1 MSALELRGVHKGF
14 SCADGTRVQAVK
26 DVSLSVAPGEI
37 VALYGPSGS
46 GKTTLLLMAASL
58 LAPDAGAVLFNG
70 RDLAKLSGRNR
81 SLYRR
86 RDVGFVFQS
95 FFLVPGA
102 TALEN
107 AGIKLLSD
115 GRTPKEACAAARPWL
130 QRVGLGARL
139 EHPSDSLSM
148 GERQRVAIARAL
160 VNEPPLLLADEPTG
174 NLDSERGAQVLELLK
189 ELCRERAMA
198 VLLVTH
204 DPRASAYVDR
214 VHTLRDGLLCDG
226 LDIEL
231 GPIAASR

>member
-1 MSALELRGVHKGF
+1 
-14 SCADGTRVQAVK
+14 
-26 DVSLSVAPGEI
+26 
-37 VALYGPSGS
+37 
-46 GKTTLLLMAASL
+46 
-58 LAPDAGAVLFNG
+58 VLFDG
-70 RDLAKLSGRNR
+70 RDLATLSAREGA
-81 SLYRR
+81 LYRR
-86 RDVGFVFQS
+86 RDVGFVFQA
-95 FFLVPGA
+95 FHLVPGA

-107 AGIKLLSD
+107 AAIKLLGD
-115 GRTPKEACAAARPWL
+115 GWTLKEACAAARPWL

-160 VNEPPLLLADEPTG
+160 VNEPRLLLADEPTG
-174 NLDSERGAQVLELLK
+174 SLDSERGAQVLDLLG
-189 ELCRERAMA
+189 ELCRERGMP

-231 GPIAASR
+231 DALSVSR

>member
-1 MSALELRGVHKGF
+1 MSALELRGVLKGF

-26 DVSLSVAPGEI
+26 DVSLSVAAGEL

-46 GKTTLLLMAASL
+46 GKTTLLLMAAGL
-58 LAPDAGAVLFNG
+58 LAPDAGVVRFDG
-70 RDLAKLSGRNR
+70 HDLATLSAREGA
-81 SLYRR
+81 LYRR

-107 AGIKLLSD
+107 AGLKLLSD
-115 GRTPKEACAAARPWL
+115 GRTLKEACAVARPWL
-130 QRVGLGARL
+130 ERVGLGARL

-160 VNEPPLLLADEPTG
+160 VNEPRLLLADEPTG
-174 NLDSERGAQVLELLK
+174 NLDSERGAQILELLK
-189 ELCRERAMA
+189 ELCRERGIP

-204 DPRASAYVDR
+204 DPRASTYVDR

-231 GPIAASR
+231 GALAASR